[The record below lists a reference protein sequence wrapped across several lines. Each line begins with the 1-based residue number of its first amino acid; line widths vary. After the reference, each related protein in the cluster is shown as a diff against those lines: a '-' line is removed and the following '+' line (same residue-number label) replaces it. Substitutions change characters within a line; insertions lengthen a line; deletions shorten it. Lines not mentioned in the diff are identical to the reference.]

1 MKKLYTDIRTLYIND
16 KPVSYYY
23 IENLRYGE
31 PIVQK
36 TPIEDFKELCNIVD
50 RYGYWCLSVKFCRG
64 FKKIKIG
71 STTFLKEDVNS
82 IYLLRHSE
90 ELKED
95 HLSFFDLSKK
105 LTVPEFID
113 FCKDKGLEVS
123 NCLTRA

>member
-36 TPIEDFKELCNIVD
+36 TLVEDFKELCNIVD
-50 RYGYWCLSVKFCRG
+50 CYGYWCLPVKFYRG

-71 STTFLKEDVNS
+71 KTTFPREDVNS
-82 IYLLRHSE
+82 IYLLKHSK

-95 HLSFFDLSKK
+95 HLNFLNLSKK

>member
-36 TPIEDFKELCNIVD
+36 TLVEDFKELCNIVD
-50 RYGYWCLSVKFCRG
+50 CYGYWCLSVKFYRG

-71 STTFLKEDVNS
+71 KTTFPREDVNS
-82 IYLLRHSE
+82 IYLLKHSK

-95 HLSFFDLSKK
+95 HLNFLNLSKK

>member
-31 PIVQK
+31 PIAQK
-36 TPIEDFKELCNIVD
+36 TLVEDFKELCNIVD
-50 RYGYWCLSVKFCRG
+50 CYGDWCLSVKFYRG
-64 FKKIKIG
+64 FKKRKIG
-71 STTFLKEDVNS
+71 RTTCLRENVNS
-82 IYLLRHSE
+82 IYLLKHSK

-95 HLSFFDLSKK
+95 NLNFLDLSKK
-105 LTVPEFID
+105 LTVPEFVA

>member
-36 TPIEDFKELCNIVD
+36 TLVEDFKELCNIVD
-50 RYGYWCLSVKFCRG
+50 RYGYWLLSVKFCRG

-71 STTFLKEDVNS
+71 KTTFLREDVNS
-82 IYLLRHSE
+82 IYLLKHSK

-95 HLSFFDLSKK
+95 HLNFLDLSKK
-105 LTVPEFID
+105 LTVPEFVD

-123 NCLTRA
+123 SC